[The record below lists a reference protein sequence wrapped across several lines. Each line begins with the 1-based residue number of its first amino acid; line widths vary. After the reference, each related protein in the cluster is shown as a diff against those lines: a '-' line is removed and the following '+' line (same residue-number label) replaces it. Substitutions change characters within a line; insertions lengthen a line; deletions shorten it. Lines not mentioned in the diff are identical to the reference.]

1 MSSSFLQFSLM
12 FAVCKQMAYQT
23 LQKNIQNVL
32 TQESLK
38 YKVTYTSWC

>member
-1 MSSSFLQFSLM
+1 MEKSLIMSSSFLQFSLM

-32 TQESLK
+32 IQESLS
-38 YKVTYTSWC
+38 VR